1 MNTPGHENVEW
12 YTPAF
17 RLATARK
24 RENSVLRDAK
34 VEYLAWARDAQRAPR
49 RVSLLLSGCDTPLD
63 RIPFRT
69 EDLENVVPPAYEDSR
84 LLEGLAARY
93 GVPADEVFP
102 CLGTSQALF
111 LALAGLL
118 SPGDG
123 VLVEQPGYESVRR
136 VSEAFG
142 ASVRTFTRDPES
154 GFAIL
159 PETVLEAWQPHV
171 RVVALSD
178 LHNPTGSQAGDEA
191 LARLAETL
199 RERRTMLLVD
209 EVYRDFRPGP
219 LGTARTLN
227 ENVVILSSFTK
238 VYGLGNLRAGW
249 ILGPRELVERLA
261 AMMDVMESIGPTP
274 AQAYFR
280 RAFEVLDELRNEALA
295 KSRAGWSVV
304 EAWAREEPRV
314 RVTAPAGGLI
324 AWVRLPERRT
334 GSEVARRLLE
344 DHDVAVVPGR
354 FFGDDTGIRIGFG
367 GAPQSVAAG
376 LEALSRVL

>member
-1 MNTPGHENVEW
+1 MVHSGLPSGNG
-12 YTPAF
+12 
-17 RLATARK
+17 LK
-24 RENSVLRDAK
+24 SGDIQLLMLRDAK
-34 VEYLAWARDAQRAPR
+34 VEYLVWAREAQRAPR

-69 EDLENVVPPAYEDSR
+69 EDLEGALPPAYEDSR

-93 GVPADEVFP
+93 GVSADEVFP

-123 VLVEQPGYESVRR
+123 VLIEHPGYESLRR
-136 VSEAFG
+136 VAEALG
-142 ASVRTFTRDPES
+142 ARVRTFTRGPES
-154 GFAIL
+154 GFAVL

-171 RVVALSD
+171 RVVALTD
-178 LHNPTGSQAGDEA
+178 LHNPTGCMAGDQN
-191 LARLAETL
+191 LARLAEGL
-199 RERRTMLLVD
+199 RERGTTLLVD

-219 LGTARTLN
+219 LGTARTLG
-227 ENVVILSSFTK
+227 ENIVILSSFTK

-249 ILGPRELVERLA
+249 ILGPRELVGRLRA
-261 AMMDVMESIGPTP
+261 IMDVMESVGPTP

-280 RAFEVLDELRNEALA
+280 RAFEVLDALRNEALA

-314 RVTAPAGGLI
+314 RLTTPPGGLI
-324 AWVRLPERRT
+324 TWVRLPEQHT
-334 GSEVARRLLE
+334 GREIARRLLE

-367 GAPQSVAAG
+367 APPGSVAAG